1 MFPQNVPKVI
11 NGVYFL
17 RDRISWCVAIAGGAH
32 KDQVMEGSEDSAP
45 SKPEDRIF
53 TWNEKTR
60 TLDEIQP
67 R

>member
-1 MFPQNVPKVI
+1 MFPEGVPKVI

-17 RDRISWCVAIAGGAH
+17 RDRLSWCVVIAGGAD
-32 KDQVMEGSEDSAP
+32 KNQVMEGNLTP
-45 SKPEDRIF
+45 SSPGDRLF